1 MIRKIASVTTSVIW
15 VTIILQTILFE
26 KIPDILTQY
35 VDEIYP
41 SQSYEGYIAIIA
53 LITILTSCFLIYKNS
68 RYAIHSFVLTIVLVY
83 LPYSIIPGIDISS
96 NLSMV
101 LSELGDISYGIAV
114 GALLIERQK
123 KTKK

>member
-15 VTIILQTILFE
+15 ITIILQTILFE

-41 SQSYEGYIAIIA
+41 SQPYEGYIAIIA
-53 LITILTSCFLIYKNS
+53 LITILASCFLIYKNS